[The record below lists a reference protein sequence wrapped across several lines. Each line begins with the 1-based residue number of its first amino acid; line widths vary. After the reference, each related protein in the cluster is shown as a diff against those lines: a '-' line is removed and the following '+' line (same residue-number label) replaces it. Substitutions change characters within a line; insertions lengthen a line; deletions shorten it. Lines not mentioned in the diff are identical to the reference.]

1 MNSRRRC
8 RETALRALY
17 QCDTL
22 GDLSESG
29 VESFF
34 THFSSVADG
43 EEGEEVTVAPSEF
56 AQAIARGVVKD
67 LANVDTQIGL
77 AATHWSISRMS
88 RVDRN
93 ILRIAVFELLHLT
106 DVPVKVAINEAIEIA
121 KSYAG
126 DESPNFING
135 VLDKVASS
143 SDIPERIGKE
153 VVAVGEH

>member
-1 MNSRRRC
+1 
-8 RETALRALY
+8 
-17 QCDTL
+17 
-22 GDLSESG
+22 LSESG
-29 VESFF
+29 VEAFF
-34 THFSSVADG
+34 THFSSVVDG
-43 EEGEEVTVAPSEF
+43 EEDEQVSVEPSEF
-56 AQAIARGVVKD
+56 AQVIARGVVNE
-67 LANVDTQIGL
+67 LVNLDTQIGL

-121 KSYAG
+121 KSYAS

-143 SDIPERIGKE
+143 SVVPQRIEREGVAIGE
-153 VVAVGEH
+153 R